1 MKLDKYMV
9 GRRYGKALFE
19 LALEK
24 QETDDIY
31 QQLLKLREVYHLV
44 PGIGDILSDA
54 RLEPYEKD
62 EIMEQLLK
70 GFTGTIENFLHVVHS
85 YSRMND
91 MLLMIDEYERRYEDH
106 KGVVFGTVVT
116 AVPLNKEQHQQ
127 IESKAAKVLGYEK
140 ASLLNLIEPKILG
153 GAIIGVNHKVIDGSI
168 RKQLKS
174 IEEQLL
180 S

>member
-9 GRRYGKALFE
+9 GKRYGKALFE

-24 QETDDIY
+24 QEADDVY

-54 RLEPYEKD
+54 RLEPTEKN

-70 GFTGTIENFLHVVHS
+70 GFSGTAESFLQVVHS

-91 MLLMIDEYERRYEDH
+91 MLLMIDEYERRYDDH
-106 KGVVFGTVVT
+106 KSLILGTVIT
-116 AVPLNKEQHQQ
+116 AVPLNREQHRQ
-127 IESKAAKVLGYEK
+127 IEAKAANLLGYEE
-140 ASLLNLIEPKILG
+140 ANLINLIEPKILG
-153 GAIIGVNHKVIDGSI
+153 GAIIGANYKVIDGSL
-168 RKQLKS
+168 RRQLQQ

-180 S
+180 R